1 MYLTYILS
9 NNSYDLPA
17 GKKFTFQDILN
28 RLEPIL
34 FTKEKR
40 EGIIIISE
48 NLLSYNLLA
57 FIIFGANKKRAY
69 EIETTMQTLLEQ

>member
-17 GKKFTFQDILN
+17 RKKFTFSEILN